1 MMLLSLLAP
10 PAESHECQCAVHS
23 SGSYNSVNDEESVTK
38 ATDMR
43 ITGPRLRQY
52 VIAITAVAAAL
63 VLSVIIHHFV
73 PRTDVWPLF
82 LAALMFSAW
91 RGGLGAGLLATAFSA
106 LVGLYFFLPPQ
117 YSLTVSANGLLE
129 LGVFVLAALVINSLT
144 ASRERALAL
153 EQQARCEAEAA
164 NAVKDEFLAAVSHEL
179 RTPLTTIK
187 TLTHFLLRKNPAESE
202 RHEYLEDIASECDR
216 QIDLVN
222 NLLDLSRMKA
232 GGLQIRLGR
241 VNVAAAVQACVKTV
255 RIELAERDQNLSVEI
270 PPDLP
275 CSLADHGALRRA
287 LCTVIENAIKYTP
300 DGGHIRISAWRSDNG
315 EIAIEISDNGRGIL
329 ADDLPHIFDSFYRG
343 HTPDGGGPST
353 DEQEIPGVGLGLY
366 LARVLIEGMNGSI
379 EVRSQPAVGSAF
391 ILKLPVCLDEIEPEH
406 HESSTRVVTLTA
418 KGEEGE
424 A

>member
-1 MMLLSLLAP
+1 
-10 PAESHECQCAVHS
+10 
-23 SGSYNSVNDEESVTK
+23 
-38 ATDMR
+38 MR
-43 ITGPRLRQY
+43 ITGPNLRQS
-52 VIAITAVAAAL
+52 VIAITAVTAAL
-63 VLSVIIHHFV
+63 GLSVTIHYFA

-106 LVGLYFFLPPQ
+106 LAGVYFFLPPQ
-117 YSLTVSANGLLE
+117 YSMTTSANGLLE

-187 TLTHFLLRKNPAESE
+187 TLTRFLLRKNPSENE

-241 VNVAAAVQACVKTV
+241 VNVSAAIEACIKTV
-255 RIELAERDQNLSVEI
+255 RIEIAERNQNLSVEI
-270 PPDLP
+270 PADLP
-275 CSLADHGALRRA
+275 CTLADHSALRRA

-300 DGGHIRISAWRSDNG
+300 DGGQIHISAWRSDNS
-315 EIAIEISDNGRGIL
+315 EIAVEITDNGRGIQ

-343 HTPDGGGPST
+343 HAPGGDVSNT
-353 DEQEIPGVGLGLY
+353 DDQEIPGIGLGLY
-366 LARVLIEGMNGSI
+366 LARVLVEGMNGSI
-379 EVRSQPAVGSAF
+379 EVRSQPGVGSAF
-391 ILKLPVCLDEIEPEH
+391 ILRLPVCLDEIEAEH
-406 HESSTRVVTLTA
+406 RDARTDVVALTA
-418 KGEEGE
+418 KGEVEGV
-424 A
+424 